1 MSADFPSPS
10 AADTRRPSRMIQL
23 LAGSVLLFG
32 LWASV
37 FEIDQTVRAQGQLIP
52 GARTQVVQAVDGGVL
67 SEIRVQEGERVKA
80 GDVVAVLEPDRARAA
95 YDESAAKFAALQVAL
110 RRAQAEAAQA
120 RPDFG
125 PLARQHPALVA
136 AQQQLWQ
143 QRKQGLQHSLA
154 GLEQSLALAQ
164 EELAMNE
171 SLHASGDTSRVE
183 LLRARR
189 QVAELQARLDEVR
202 NKYLQDA
209 RAEAAK
215 LEEELLSQGYRQA
228 ERGNVLEHTALTSPL
243 DGVVKLLRVN
253 TVGGVLRAGDEIL
266 QISPTEGEL
275 LLEVRINPAD
285 IGQLRAGQ
293 DVQLR
298 LDAYD
303 YTIFGSLE
311 GELVYLSSDTL
322 SEQGPNGQSQSF
334 YRGRVRIRPES
345 IARHPKLSQAEL
357 KPGMTASAD
366 IRTGQR
372 SVLTYLIKPLARA
385 FGGAMNER

>member
-1 MSADFPSPS
+1 MSLDFHLH
-10 AADTRRPSRMIQL
+10 AAVDTRRPSRMIHL
-23 LAGSVLLFG
+23 LAGSLLVFG

-37 FEIDQTVRAQGQLIP
+37 FEIDQTVRAQGQFIP

-67 SEIRVQEGERVKA
+67 SEIRVQEGDRVKA
-80 GDVVAVLEPDRARAA
+80 GDVVAVLEPDRARAS
-95 YDESAAKFAALQVAL
+95 YDESAAKLAALQAAL
-110 RRAQAEAAQA
+110 LRAQAEAAQV

-125 PLARQHPALVA
+125 LLAQRHPALVA
-136 AQQQLWQ
+136 AQRQLWE
-143 QRKQGLQHSLA
+143 QRKRGLDESLA
-154 GLEQSLALAQ
+154 AMQQNLQLAQ

-171 SLHASGDTSRVE
+171 SLYATGDTSRVE

-189 QVAELQARLDEVR
+189 QVSELQARMAEIR

-209 RAEAAK
+209 RTEAAR
-215 LEEELLSQGYRQA
+215 LEEERLSQGYRQA
-228 ERGNVLEHTALTSPL
+228 ERGNVLEHTELTSPQ

-275 LLEVRINPAD
+275 LLEIRINPTD
-285 IGQLRAGQ
+285 IGQLRVGQ
-293 DVQLR
+293 AAQLR
-298 LDAYD
+298 LDTYD
-303 YTIFGSLE
+303 YTTHGSLE

-322 SEQGPNGQSQSF
+322 NEPGPGGQNQSF
-334 YRGRVRIRPES
+334 YRGRVRISPDALVRNPNL
-345 IARHPKLSQAEL
+345 AALDLR
-357 KPGMTASAD
+357 PGMTASAD

-385 FGGAMNER
+385 FGGALNER

>member
-1 MSADFPSPS
+1 
-10 AADTRRPSRMIQL
+10 MIRL
-23 LAGSVLLFG
+23 LAGSVLAFG

-37 FEIDQTVRAQGQLIP
+37 FDIDQTVRAQGQLIP

-67 SEIRVQEGERVKA
+67 SELRVQEGERVKA
-80 GDVVAVLEPDRARAA
+80 GDTVAVLEPDRARAS

-110 RRAQAEAAQA
+110 RRAQAEASDLA
-120 RPDFG
+120 PDFG
-125 PLARQHPALVA
+125 QLTRRHPALVA
-136 AQQQLWQ
+136 AQQQLWR
-143 QRKQGLQHSLA
+143 QRKLGLQESMSALQ
-154 GLEQSLALAQ
+154 QSLALAQ

-171 SLHASGDTSRVE
+171 SLYATGDTSRVE

-189 QVAELQARLDEVR
+189 QVADLQARMAEVR

-228 ERGNVLEHTALTSPL
+228 ERSNVLEHTALTSPL

-285 IGQLRAGQ
+285 IGQLRVGQ
-293 DVQLR
+293 PVQLR

-303 YTIFGSLE
+303 YTMYGSLD

-322 SEQGPNGQSQSF
+322 SEQAASGQNQSF
-334 YRGRVRIRPES
+334 YRGRVRIAPDAL
-345 IARHPKLSQAEL
+345 ARNPKLGQL
-357 KPGMTASAD
+357 DLRPGMTASAD

-385 FGGAMNER
+385 FGGAMTER

>member
-1 MSADFPSPS
+1 
-10 AADTRRPSRMIQL
+10 MIRL
-23 LAGSVLLFG
+23 LAGSVLVFG

-67 SEIRVQEGERVKA
+67 SEIRVQEGDRVKA
-80 GDVVAVLEPDRARAA
+80 GDVVAVLEPDRARAS
-95 YDESAAKFAALQVAL
+95 YDESGAKLAALQTAL
-110 RRAQAEAAQA
+110 RRAQAEAMQTT
-120 RPDFG
+120 PDFG
-125 PLARQHPALVA
+125 PLLRLHPELVA
-136 AQQQLWQ
+136 AQRQLWV
-143 QRKQGLQHSLA
+143 QRKRGLDESLA
-154 GLEQSLALAQ
+154 ALRQSLALAQ

-171 SLHASGDTSRVE
+171 SLYATGDTSRVE

-189 QVAELQARLDEVR
+189 QVAELQARMAELR

-209 RAEAAK
+209 RAEAAR

-275 LLEVRINPAD
+275 LLEVRVNPVD
-285 IGQLRAGQ
+285 IGQLRVGQ
-293 DVQLR
+293 PVQLR
-298 LDAYD
+298 IDAYD
-303 YTIFGSLE
+303 YTIHGSLE

-322 SEQGPNGQSQSF
+322 SEPAPNGQNQTY
-334 YRGRVRIRPES
+334 YRGRVRISSEAA
-345 IARHPKLSQAEL
+345 ARNPKLAAL
-357 KPGMTASAD
+357 DLRPGMTASVD

-372 SVLTYLIKPLARA
+372 SVLAYLIKPLARA
-385 FGGAMNER
+385 FGGAMTER

>member
-1 MSADFPSPS
+1 MSPDFHTHA
-10 AADTRRPSRMIQL
+10 AADTRGHSRMIHL
-23 LAGSVLLFG
+23 LAGGVVMFG

-37 FEIDQTVRAQGQLIP
+37 FEIDQSVRAQGQFIP

-67 SEIRVQEGERVKA
+67 SEIRVQEGDRVKT
-80 GDVVAVLEPDRARAA
+80 GDVVAVLEPDRARAS
-95 YDESAAKFAALQVAL
+95 YDESVAKLAALQTAL
-110 RRAQAEAAQA
+110 LRAKAEAAQV

-125 PLARQHPALVA
+125 PLAQRHPALVA
-136 AQQQLWQ
+136 AQRQLWE
-143 QRKQGLQHSLA
+143 QRKRGLDESLA
-154 GLEQSLALAQ
+154 ALQQNLLLAQ

-171 SLHASGDTSRVE
+171 SLYATGDTSRVE

-189 QVAELQARLDEVR
+189 QVAELQARTAELR

-228 ERGNVLEHTALTSPL
+228 ERGNVLEHTELTSPQ

-285 IGQLRAGQ
+285 IGQLRVGQ
-293 DVQLR
+293 IAQLR

-303 YTIFGSLE
+303 YTIHGSLE

-322 SEQGPNGQSQSF
+322 SEQAPSGQSQTY
-334 YRGRVRIRPES
+334 YRGRVRISPE
-345 IARHPKLSQAEL
+345 AAVRNPKLAALEL
-357 KPGMTASAD
+357 RPGMTASVD

-385 FGGAMNER
+385 FGGALNER

>member
-1 MSADFPSPS
+1 MKPDSHSLVAI
-10 AADTRRPSRMIQL
+10 DTRRHSSTIYL
-23 LAGSVLLFG
+23 LAGGMLVFG

-37 FEIDQTVRAQGQLIP
+37 FEIDQTVRAQGQFIP

-67 SEIRVQEGERVKA
+67 SEIRVQEGDRVKA
-80 GDVVAVLEPDRARAA
+80 GDVVAVLEPDRARAS
-95 YDESAAKFAALQVAL
+95 YDESVAKLAALQVAL
-110 RRAQAEAAQA
+110 LRAQAEATGA

-125 PLARQHPALVA
+125 SFAQDHPALVA
-136 AQQQLWQ
+136 AQRQLWD
-143 QRKQGLQHSLA
+143 QRKRGLEETLAAMKHSLR
-154 GLEQSLALAQ
+154 LAQ

-171 SLHASGDTSRVE
+171 SLFATGDTSRVE

-189 QVAELQARLDEVR
+189 QVAELQARMTEVR
-202 NKYLQDA
+202 NKYLQEA
-209 RAEAAK
+209 RAEAAR
-215 LEEELLSQGYRQA
+215 LEEERLSQGYRQA
-228 ERGNVLEHTALTSPL
+228 ERGNVLEHTELTSPQ

-275 LLEVRINPAD
+275 LLEIRINPAD
-285 IGQLRAGQ
+285 IGQLRVGQ
-293 DVQLR
+293 TAQLR

-303 YTIFGSLE
+303 YTIHGSLD

-322 SEQGPNGQSQSF
+322 SEQAANGQSQTY
-334 YRGRVRIRPES
+334 YRGKVRISPEAA
-345 IARHPKLSQAEL
+345 IRNPKLATL
-357 KPGMTASAD
+357 DLRPGMTASVD